1 MKHLISLSLKYI
13 RRQKMRTVLSFLC
26 IMLSVFIF
34 NTVSAYFSS
43 GLHSMKQY
51 VTDNEGSWEVNLGNL
66 LEKYPDKAE
75 ALDIIENHA
84 AVSDYVFHNI
94 EMVFYDSGFDDY
106 GNAENE
112 MVYAEVS
119 LGGNE
124 AVRVSA
130 VYYDGDYGNRKLDS
144 GRYGYMYSELPE
156 GTENLSGNQ
165 VILPDW
171 VKKLGYDVG
180 DKVTL
185 SITPVKGRVS
195 EDSQQLRDTLDR
207 IKKHNA
213 GRDEDDE
220 YYVLAGEDYPE
231 DVPKSKIVSRTL
243 IDYMLLDNSIDGI
256 ELTDQQRAEPY
267 TVDIE
272 IAGFL
277 NQNSLRNYYQTT
289 NKRGLDIYGGS
300 GCEFAFSDHAR
311 AYSEDFPADSI
322 FNSVGCRIRTN
333 DNYDFEECLRLIL
346 KDLGYSEDQYY
357 EFFTEGQPGEIFH
370 HELLA
375 LEYKSVDAI
384 VKMLPYIA
392 VGLIIAVLIWFL
404 VRFIIDNAFEI
415 SVQERSVQFAQL
427 RVMGASRAQIMAVV
441 FTEAMFYI
449 ITAVPIGTILAF
461 LCCRSVIGSFAKA
474 GIDYFVFAVDPV
486 ITIIGVLLCV
496 IAIFVSAN
504 TSALWATRKLSPAEA
519 LNFGKPKKKQKKFSH
534 KKSKTNKKRRGFI
547 VRYTLKNIFRTKKRF
562 LIATV
567 AMTLSV
573 MTFTVCA
580 FIGIYGYGEILPVLE
595 NNDYYDFYIHCDSIE
610 DLEKK
615 SGILRDS
622 DCISRIE
629 YIMRLSGYSG
639 TPHNDK
645 QNNDI
650 VLQMVPYNDTSF
662 FMATLSAIQKEE
674 YERYVQELAGMSYEE
689 FVATGGAMYIVDPYG
704 RPIMYDEHKN
714 PIPQYDNYY
723 SSASEL
729 GFTELPTLD
738 IAKKTSV
745 KLIGSL
751 CSDGIYRRAS
761 FDELLIPMELAE
773 QILEDDGEDFVCGS
787 TLYITVNGEQ
797 NYDAAVE
804 LCESLAGKGRYENNY
819 FAGTGLKTF
828 IAAVVKLVLML
839 LLSVW
844 LVGVLTMTNCV
855 NTSVLNRQKELLM
868 MRSVGMSRKQ
878 LAGTVILESV
888 IFSAFSVI
896 IGTLLGSLSFVILK
910 IAMGYVNGPLFM
922 GAAIG
927 TVAIS
932 LLLNLIFAVLAAL
945 PGMDSLKRRMS

>member
-1 MKHLISLSLKYI
+1 MKNLISLSLKYI

-26 IMLSVFIF
+26 IMLSVFIL
-34 NTVSAYFSS
+34 NTVTAYFSS
-43 GLHSMKQY
+43 GLHSMKNY
-51 VTDNEGSWEVNLGNL
+51 ITENEGTWEVNLGNL
-66 LEKYPDKAE
+66 LEKHPDKAE

-84 AVSDYVFHNI
+84 AVSDYVCHNI
-94 EMVFYDSGFDDY
+94 DMVFYNSGND
-106 GNAENE
+106 ENE

-119 LGGNE
+119 FGGNE

-130 VYYDGDYGNRKLDS
+130 VYYDGDEGNRELDS

-156 GTENLSGNQ
+156 GTENLSGDQ
-165 VILPDW
+165 VILPYW
-171 VKKLGYDVG
+171 VKELGYDVG

-185 SITPVKGRVS
+185 SITPVKGRIS
-195 EDSQQLRDTLDR
+195 EDSQQCMDTLEK
-207 IKKHNA
+207 IKKHNEER
-213 GRDEDDE
+213 GEEDT
-220 YYVLAGEDYPE
+220 YYILLGEDYPE
-231 DVPKSKIVSRTL
+231 GVAKTKVASQSL
-243 IDYMLLDNSIDGI
+243 IYYILQYNGIDGI

-277 NQNSLRNYYQTT
+277 GKGDLRNYYQVS
-289 NKRGLDIYGGS
+289 NRRGLDIYGGS
-300 GCEFAFSDHAR
+300 GCEFAFSDHAQ
-311 AYSEDFPADSI
+311 AYSEDFPTDSA
-322 FNSVGCRIRTN
+322 FNTVSCWIRTI
-333 DNYDFEECLRLIL
+333 DNYDFEECLTLIL
-346 KDLGYSEDQYY
+346 RDLGYREDQYY
-357 EFFTEGQPGEIFH
+357 EFFTEGEPGEIFH

-384 VKMLPYIA
+384 ANMLPYVA

-441 FTEAMFYI
+441 FTEAIFYI
-449 ITAVPIGTILAF
+449 ITAVPIGTLLAF
-461 LCCRSVIGSFAKA
+461 LCCRSVIGSFARA

-486 ITIIGVLLCV
+486 ITMIGVLLCV
-496 IAIFVSAN
+496 IAIFTSAN

-519 LNFGKPKKKQKKFSH
+519 LSFGKPRKKHRAGEKRH
-534 KKSKTNKKRRGFI
+534 KKSKTDKNRKGFI

-562 LIATV
+562 FIATV
-567 AMTLSV
+567 AMSLSV
-573 MTFTVCA
+573 MVFTICA
-580 FIGIYGYGEILPVLE
+580 FIGIYGYGEILPVLK
-595 NNDYYDFYIHCDSIE
+595 NNDYFDFYIHCDSIA

-615 SGILRDS
+615 SGILRAS
-622 DCISRIE
+622 ECISRIE
-629 YIMRLSGYSG
+629 YTMRLTGYSG

-645 QNNDI
+645 HNNDI
-650 VLQMVPYNDTSF
+650 VLQVVPYNDTAF
-662 FMATLSAIQKEE
+662 FRNNLSVIQKEE

-689 FVATGGAMYIVDPYG
+689 FVAAGGAIYIVDPYG
-704 RPIMYDEHKN
+704 RPVIYDEHN
-714 PIPQYDNYY
+714 DPIPQYDNYY

-738 IAKKTSV
+738 IAGKTSV

-751 CSDGIYRRAS
+751 CSDKIYGRAV

-773 QILEDDGEDFVCGS
+773 QILEDDGEDFVCGG

-804 LCESLAGKGRYENNY
+804 LCESLAGKGRYGNNY
-819 FAGTGLKTF
+819 FSGTGLKTF
-828 IAAVVKLVLML
+828 IGAVVKLVLML

-888 IFSAFSVI
+888 LFSAFSVI

-910 IAMGYVNGPLFM
+910 LAMGYVNTPLFM

-927 TVAIS
+927 TVLIS
-932 LLLNLIFAVLAAL
+932 LLLNLIFAILAAL
-945 PGMDSLKRRMS
+945 PGMDSLKRRMR